1 MYLTVFFIVLAAAG
15 WKIYQLARAPR
26 NQGLRWLTLTLVCAT
41 GVYPLVMPTWRIS
54 VDTLVGI
61 GTAKVLAD
69 ILFMAMTFSLMIFCL
84 FSADG
89 GVAARRRA
97 RTEGM
102 AFVVVVAAIVGT
114 TVPLRDHA
122 SLYGG
127 GEARMPVLLVAAY
140 IAAGIYLIYT
150 LSVSCRRTWHYARM
164 SHGAEAAGLWVATA
178 GIAGMVAFA
187 TLSTGLDCNLF
198 TQRPVGAELG
208 RASAVVLMTSIPLFV
223 IGVTWPGA
231 RSRYA
236 ACRLWLFHRR
246 AYRELEPLWRLLSSA
261 FPETVLPDTGWGRR
275 NVHRNYAR
283 RVIECRDGL
292 VRVSPH
298 LLGPGQALPTLTS
311 CPQSLAVRLIDVV
324 KAVRRG
330 ECSPHHDTP
339 VTLLPDSDYA
349 TEVGQLLAVS
359 NALSGTAAMPSWFT
373 RARRGGLL
381 PLPTAWQQGLGPGP
395 SL

>member
-15 WKIYQLARAPR
+15 WKSYQLARAPR
-26 NQGLRWLTLTLVCAT
+26 NQTLRWLTLALVCAT
-41 GVYPLVMPTWRIS
+41 GVYPLVLPTWSIS

-61 GTAKVLAD
+61 GTAKILAD
-69 ILFMAMTFSLMIFCL
+69 VLFMAMTFSLMIFCL
-84 FSADG
+84 YSADG
-89 GVAARRRA
+89 GSAARRRA
-97 RTEGM
+97 RMEGV
-102 AFVVVVAAIVGT
+102 AFLVVVGAIVGT
-114 TVPLRDHA
+114 TVPLRDHE

-140 IAAGIYLIYT
+140 IAAGMYVTYT
-150 LSVSCRRTWHYARM
+150 LTVSCRKTWRYARM

-178 GIAGMVAFA
+178 GLVGMVAF
-187 TLSTGLDCNLF
+187 TTVSTGLDFNLF
-198 TQRPVGAELG
+198 TQHPVATELG

-246 AYRELEPLWRLLSSA
+246 AHRELEPLWRLLSTA

-275 NVHRNYAR
+275 DVHRSYAR

-292 VRVSPH
+292 VRVSPY
-298 LLGPGQALPTLTS
+298 LLGPGQALSALTS
-311 CPQSLAVRLIDVV
+311 CPQDLAVRLTDAV

-330 ECSPHHDTP
+330 ESSPHHDTP
-339 VTLLPDSDYA
+339 VTLLPDSDHA

-359 NALSGTAAMPSWFT
+359 NALTGTAPTPPWTAQARMLLRSTSW
-373 RARRGGLL
+373 
-381 PLPTAWQQGLGPGP
+381 WQSLGPGP
-395 SL
+395 SR